1 MLGTNSIP
9 TTASHLEPLLSRLRS
24 RVWYM
29 DIHQVVTS
37 SDCSCRSVA
46 IVIVALAVIT
56 TVIIGVLNIVTAFI
70 KIALDVLWD
79 ILNFLYL
86 HDNHQQLLGKSS
98 VQVGPYLIPS
108 PSSGVLREVF
118 NFLYLY
124 GNYQQ
129 VLGVWSA
136 QVSVPYS
143 QSIERHRPQSHR
155 LCGIRR
161 RRIHHH
167 ARSLFHCSHRD
178 LHIGHHR

>member
-1 MLGTNSIP
+1 
-9 TTASHLEPLLSRLRS
+9 
-24 RVWYM
+24 M
-29 DIHQVVTS
+29 DIHQTVTS

-56 TVIIGVLNIVTAFI
+56 TVIKGVLNIVTAFI
-70 KIALDVLWD
+70 KIAHDVLWN

-86 HDNHQQLLGKSS
+86 HDNRQQLLGKSS
-98 VQVGPYLIPS
+98 VQVGAHLIPS
-108 PSSGVLREVF
+108 PSSGVFREVF

-129 VLGVWSA
+129 VLGKWSA
-136 QVSVPYS
+136 QVSAPYS
-143 QSIERHRPQSHR
+143 PSIERHHPQSYR

-161 RRIHHH
+161 RHIHHH

-178 LHIGHHR
+178 LHIGHHRR